1 MRPPARAIPGPKA
14 KPAAEKTL
22 SERGLTIRLYP
33 QKPKVALY
41 GTRIVSAWLCPAN
54 DKTPFGG
61 AIASDGKPGTKDDDC
76 RPVRVK
82 WSVTDGAGA
91 RLSNSIGYKTR
102 VTLTAKHPNRLVA
115 EVGDLKRPSALVI
128 LDKPQKNRPNA
139 DQVREQVKQQKQA
152 KQTKPAPKPV
162 APKVEQ
168 PSDNVN
174 VEQPVA
180 EDPTEEPT
188 AEPAVEEP
196 TAEPAVE
203 DPTEEPAVEAPRNVE
218 PAEEP
223 VAEDPTEEPAAET
236 PAKEPAPQQPKAAKE
251 PDIPGTAG
259 MRAPA
264 TKVFKASAA
273 SITTQVA
280 GRMRD
285 GTLSECR
292 TYDPQATSTST
303 YWVPRSSGGFRFWDI
318 AWMAHGRTS
327 GYGGEC
333 RTELTIISGNKQS
346 AIGFSPVTTTASPTT
361 SVTPGSDFLLGMM
374 WHANNPIVDIGVEPR
389 YFKGTMDVRLDLAGT
404 VKDYDFDWTLWET
417 DNGGPHPTTS

>member
-1 MRPPARAIPGPKA
+1 MYSYTRRGAGKSAALLAVLQSLLLLSALVLAPAGVIAQDGDSAAHNQQAVEATGEAPGKGDPGPKA

-162 APKVEQ
+162 APKVER

-180 EDPTEEPT
+180 EDPTEEPAV
-188 AEPAVEEP
+188 AEPHRRAHRR
-196 TAEPAVE
+196 ACG
-203 DPTEEPAVEAPRNVE
+203 RG
-218 PAEEP
+218 
-223 VAEDPTEEPAAET
+223 AA
-236 PAKEPAPQQPKAAKE
+236 QPGACRGARRRGS
-251 PDIPGTAG
+251 DRGARG
-259 MRAPA
+259 RGAHQGARAPA
-264 TKVFKASAA
+264 A
-273 SITTQVA
+273 QGCQGA
-280 GRMRD
+280 GHPRHLD
-285 GTLSECR
+285 
-292 TYDPQATSTST
+292 D
-303 YWVPRSSGGFRFWDI
+303 PRSG
-318 AWMAHGRTS
+318 HQ
-327 GYGGEC
+327 ELQVC
-333 RTELTIISGNKQS
+333 RVDPRQRRRPDGQRQWLQLH
-346 AIGFSPVTTTASPTT
+346 PV
-361 SVTPGSDFLLGMM
+361 
-374 WHANNPIVDIGVEPR
+374 
-389 YFKGTMDVRLDLAGT
+389 
-404 VKDYDFDWTLWET
+404 
-417 DNGGPHPTTS
+417 